1 MRRRRKR
8 PAVAIPRP
16 SCPNNR
22 TRPLRCRSEHIPLE
36 NSARVLLAL
45 VLRSRFCVVCVSVV
59 PLILSLEFQVLPPPV
74 QRHSPRHVSVTVLQR
89 LACLSSGGLPFLY
102 EYCLTAVVNRREEN
116 QACVDL
122 FGVFALCLSSCEG
135 WTIINAT
142 RD

>member
-1 MRRRRKR
+1 MIGCRLLHLSNQAWSLGVLYFGWSYPNHHKRWQTVSVRRRRKR

-59 PLILSLEFQVLPPPV
+59 PL
-74 QRHSPRHVSVTVLQR
+74 
-89 LACLSSGGLPFLY
+89 
-102 EYCLTAVVNRREEN
+102 
-116 QACVDL
+116 
-122 FGVFALCLSSCEG
+122 
-135 WTIINAT
+135 
-142 RD
+142 